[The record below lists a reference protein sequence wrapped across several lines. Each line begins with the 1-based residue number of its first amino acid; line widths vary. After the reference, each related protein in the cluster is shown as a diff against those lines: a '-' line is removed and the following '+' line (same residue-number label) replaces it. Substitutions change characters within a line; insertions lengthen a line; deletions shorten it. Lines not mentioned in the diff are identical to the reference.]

1 MATIHTG
8 PGKKDQLVP
17 VCAATVA
24 GSLRA
29 AGFTTSHVPGQGMAA
44 WRWRGRYRIAIE
56 PAIEGWAVS
65 VVRVTG
71 SHKHGVSRNQSS
83 SLQAAALL
91 AIAEST
97 NVDLV
102 LELFPSL
109 ITELRRA
116 A

>member
-8 PGKKDQLVP
+8 PGKKDLLVL
-17 VCAATVA
+17 VSAATVA

-29 AGFTTSHVPGQGMAA
+29 AGFTTRHVHGQGMAA

-56 PAIEGWAVS
+56 PAVEGWAVS

-71 SHKHGVSRNQSS
+71 SHKHVVSRDQRSA
-83 SLQAAALL
+83 LHAAGLL

-102 LELFPSL
+102 LGLFPA
-109 ITELRRA
+109 IVAEMRRA